1 MYIFM
6 LQRKIIYIYKRKL
19 IQNQQK
25 TQQKHL
31 NQNVII
37 NKILNTTKPKIIFTY
52 FFWEGFMF

>member
-37 NKILNTTKPKIIFTY
+37 NKILNITKPKIIFT
-52 FFWEGFMF
+52 